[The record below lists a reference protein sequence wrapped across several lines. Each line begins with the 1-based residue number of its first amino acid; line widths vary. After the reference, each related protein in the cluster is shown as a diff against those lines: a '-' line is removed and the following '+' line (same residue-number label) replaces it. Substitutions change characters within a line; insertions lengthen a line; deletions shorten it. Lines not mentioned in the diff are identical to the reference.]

1 MALDKRITMNQ
12 VVAVVVTYNRKELLR
27 QNLKA
32 ILEQV
37 EIGSDII
44 VVDNASSDGTNS
56 MIQNDFSDPRIKYFN
71 TGENL
76 GGAGGFQYGVRKAME
91 YDYSYIWIM
100 DDDTIP
106 EKDALVNLMKA
117 WENVPGQCGALSS
130 MALWTDGS
138 VCKANR
144 QKKTLFSF
152 VSDDEYQNS
161 NLIPVEMA
169 SFVSLLVKTAVIKQ
183 IGLPIGEYFIWT
195 DDYEYT
201 GRINRF
207 GYSVVVVPDSKVV
220 HKMKENKKIN
230 FAKESEDRIDRYKY
244 VYRNDVHC
252 YRQYGFKGHL
262 YLVLKT
268 IYTVFNI
275 IIKSPKGRIKKIRV
289 LCEGIKTGLSFNPE
303 IEIV

>member
-44 VVDNASSDGTNS
+44 VVDNASSDGTDS

-91 YDYSYIWIM
+91 FDYSYVWIM

-106 EKDALVNLMKA
+106 KKDALVNLMKA
-117 WENVPGQCGALSS
+117 WDNVPGQCGALSS

-169 SFVSLLVKTAVIKQ
+169 SFVSLLVKTEVIKQ
-183 IGLPIGEYFIWT
+183 VGLPIGEYFIWT

>member
-1 MALDKRITMNQ
+1 MALDNRIKMNQ

-44 VVDNASSDGTNS
+44 VVDNASSDGTDS

-91 YDYSYIWIM
+91 YDYSYVWIM

-169 SFVSLLVKTAVIKQ
+169 SFVSLLVKTEVIKQ
-183 IGLPIGEYFIWT
+183 VGLPIGEYFIWT

-207 GYSVVVVPDSKVV
+207 GYSVVVVPDSIVV